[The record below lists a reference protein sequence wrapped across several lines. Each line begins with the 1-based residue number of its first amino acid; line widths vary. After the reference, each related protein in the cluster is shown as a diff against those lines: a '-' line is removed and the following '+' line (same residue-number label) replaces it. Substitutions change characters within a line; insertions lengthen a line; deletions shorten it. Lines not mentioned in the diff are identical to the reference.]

1 MKKKP
6 KANAPAKSS
15 GVGTILWLLAIAVA
29 TMGVFWLPWQIPFS
43 APVVGESYALG
54 FNNHVG
60 VLALGLS
67 IFLGAAACWFGVRA
81 AAFKWLQQNPRFFP
95 PWREAPAE
103 YIVLIC
109 FSTLMA
115 GFILFWSSYLVDPAW
130 CEARGF
136 MYGMDLLALGQ
147 VPYRD
152 FMYNYGPATIYLPL
166 WLSDASRGLLS
177 FEQAYAVF
185 LVLFTIGGFTAVFVF
200 LRSLELPR
208 LARPFILGLV
218 LIVWTSLSMG
228 LQYTPLRF
236 FIVPLSLVFF
246 DAVASGEAARG
257 IAQTVRIALGAAIAV
272 GACLAISPEMGISA
286 TVAVASYAFI
296 LILRRS
302 IANAAACFLGAVVVF
317 AATLIAFP
325 GYLDSVFAF
334 GGGGGNF
341 PIYPNLNNLCMVAMS
356 LIVLPPLIVSA
367 ITNSAEKRSPLA
379 LSLAVGGGILLPA
392 AFGRCDPGHVGING
406 MILIIMMFP
415 AAAAAGKMAFRVWIG
430 VYAIVW
436 MAILEYSYWT
446 QYIPNFTS
454 AATMHDF
461 YQTHPDQ
468 VAAWKAKWN
477 ALLLS
482 SPHGKD
488 LHWGK
493 VLPFPDGLD
502 QLTSKGRVLLT
513 SSSEGNLWLARFL
526 LLQKDPPREY
536 FHAYS
541 QGVSTPAQIE
551 TKVQQ
556 DLAYQFLIVPESVV
570 QMVGHK
576 IDPAAYQEGTDS
588 FLSSILFF
596 PVTSEVKNSPY
607 LPDTEYAAR
616 MLTYYKVI
624 GRYESYLVL
633 ERNPG
638 KTTP

>member
-136 MYGMDLLALGQ
+136 IYGMDLLAVGQ

-177 FEQAYAVF
+177 FEQAYAVI
-185 LVLFTIGGFTAVFVF
+185 LVLFTIGGFAALFVF
-200 LRSLELPR
+200 LRSLELPK
-208 LARPFILGLV
+208 LARSFILGLV

-246 DAVASGEAARG
+246 DAVAVRQAMGG
-257 IAQTVRIALGAAIAV
+257 IGQVVRIALAAAVTV
-272 GACLAISPEMGISA
+272 GACLAISPEMGIAA
-286 TVAVASYAFI
+286 TVAVASYAFV
-296 LILRRS
+296 LVLRRS
-302 IANAAACFLGAVVVF
+302 IAGAAACFLGAVIVF
-317 AATLIAFP
+317 AATLFVFP

-334 GGGGGNF
+334 GSGGGNF

-367 ITNSAEKRSPLA
+367 VTNSEEKKSPLA
-379 LSLAVGGGILLPA
+379 LSLAVGGGMLLPA

-406 MILIIMMFP
+406 AILIIMMFP
-415 AAAAAGKMAFRVWIG
+415 AAAAAGKMAFRIWMG
-430 VYAIVW
+430 VYAIIW
-436 MAILEYSYWT
+436 MVLLEYSYWT

-454 AATMHDF
+454 AESMHDY
-461 YQTHPDQ
+461 YQAHPDQ
-468 VAAWKAKWN
+468 VAAWKAKWS

-488 LHWGK
+488 LHWSK
-493 VLPFPDGLD
+493 VLPFPEGLD

-513 SSSEGNLWLARFL
+513 SSNEGNLWLARYL
-526 LLQKDPPREY
+526 LLQRDPPREY

-541 QGVSTPAQIE
+541 QGASTPAQIE

-556 DLAYQFLIVPESVV
+556 DRAYQFLIAPESVV
-570 QMVGHK
+570 GLVGHK

-588 FLSSILFF
+588 FLSRILFF

-616 MLTYYKVI
+616 MLNYYKII
-624 GRYESYLVL
+624 GRYESYLIL
-633 ERNPG
+633 EQNP
-638 KTTP
+638 TVATP